1 MTAALSKN
9 FRFQAQKMPLIFAFY
24 SVVAVVK
31 TSYWLSQSSNPPE
44 YSTAGE
50 MKSPPLCSEKVS
62 CEPWLVAICA

>member
-31 TSYWLSQSSNPPE
+31 TSLALPKFQSSRVQ
-44 YSTAGE
+44 YSWRD
-50 MKSPPLCSEKVS
+50 EKPAVVFR
-62 CEPWLVAICA
+62 EGIL